1 MVGRGNGGREERER
15 EIEREGGVKMCF
27 LNGRSLSV
35 SGLWH
40 FTCLEQTLLAEALK

>member
-1 MVGRGNGGREERER
+1 MEGTRGGEGRGRER
-15 EIEREGGVKMCF
+15 GQNVF

-40 FTCLEQTLLAEALK
+40 FTSLKQTLLAEALKL

>member
-1 MVGRGNGGREERER
+1 MEGTRGGGGEGGGERE
-15 EIEREGGVKMCF
+15 VKMCF

-40 FTCLEQTLLAEALK
+40 FTCLEQTLLAEALKL